1 MSQLVGTKPV
11 SGTLD
16 KDMLSKTAKVLKN
29 KYLKNKDIFDGK
41 RAKLAKR
48 NNELYP
54 EFIKKQKELI
64 RRKGQ

>member
-1 MSQLVGTKPV
+1 
-11 SGTLD
+11 
-16 KDMLSKTAKVLKN
+16 MLSETTKVLKK
-29 KYLKNKDIFDGK
+29 KYLENKAIFDSK

-64 RRKGQ
+64 SRKEK